1 MMAADLTKFTNQ
13 KEIASIVTG
22 YEMKIEQ
29 ILDKWSIPDSNQEQI
44 FEAIAEIEKLCANL
58 GFIKH
63 IQETPFAKAVYKRK
77 EELGLTFATMASY
90 INSKNANMVSFS
102 DLYCLSREKKI
113 RLMKAMKF
121 SNEEIEQYV
130 ETQI

>member
-58 GFIKH
+58 QLWPH
-63 IQETPFAKAVYKRK
+63 ILILKTPTWYHSATYIVFQEKKR
-77 EELGLTFATMASY
+77 LGL
-90 INSKNANMVSFS
+90 
-102 DLYCLSREKKI
+102 
-113 RLMKAMKF
+113 
-121 SNEEIEQYV
+121 
-130 ETQI
+130 